1 CLGCRA
7 CEPACPSGVN
17 FGQLLEQA
25 REAIYQTKE
34 LSLVHRLT
42 RKVVFE
48 GLFPHQNRLIN
59 LAGLTSFYQKSGL
72 QYITRKIGLINFL
85 PKSLTSMESIL
96 PEIPKR
102 KVMKKRP
109 EHLPAINKRKKK
121 VAFFSGCLMD
131 TIFLSTNDATMK
143 LLQLAGCEIVIPK
156 SQGCCGALHGHS
168 GERNHAKDMA

>member
-1 CLGCRA
+1 KFSAENKHGRCATIHQHEISNLQQAFKETIDYDEILNCTRCGFCLPSCPTYTQTGGNEVHSPRGRIALMKGVIDGIIEPDEEVKRSIDLCLGCRA

-59 LAGLTSFYQKSGL
+59 LA
-72 QYITRKIGLINFL
+72 
-85 PKSLTSMESIL
+85 
-96 PEIPKR
+96 
-102 KVMKKRP
+102 
-109 EHLPAINKRKKK
+109 
-121 VAFFSGCLMD
+121 
-131 TIFLSTNDATMK
+131 
-143 LLQLAGCEIVIPK
+143 
-156 SQGCCGALHGHS
+156 
-168 GERNHAKDMA
+168 